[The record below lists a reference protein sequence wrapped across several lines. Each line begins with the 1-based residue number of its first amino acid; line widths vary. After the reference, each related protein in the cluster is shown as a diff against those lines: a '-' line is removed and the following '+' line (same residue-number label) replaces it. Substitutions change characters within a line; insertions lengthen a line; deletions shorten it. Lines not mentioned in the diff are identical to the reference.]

1 MPFGPLLFILF
12 TIVPVIEIVLFLLV
26 GQQIGILPT
35 IGIIFVTALV
45 GSTLVARQGTNQI
58 RRVRASVQGGQFP
71 GADLVDGA
79 MILIAGALLL
89 TPGFLTD
96 TIGFLLLVPAV
107 RDVLRRFG
115 GGYMRRRTQFL

>member
-1 MPFGPLLFILF
+1 MPFGPILFILF
-12 TIVPVIEIVLFLLV
+12 TVVPVIEIVLFLLV

-35 IGIIFVTALV
+35 IGIIFLTALA
-45 GSTLVARQGTNQI
+45 GSYLVARQGTAQI
-58 RRVRASVQGGQFP
+58 RRVRFAMQQGEFP

-79 MILIAGALLL
+79 LILVAGALLL

-96 TIGFLLLVPAV
+96 TIGFLLLAPPV
-107 RDVLRRFG
+107 RDVLRRLG